1 MKRLLRYLF
10 PLVLLGWGLTAL
22 YPVDYAE
29 FAYVTRFGKRVE
41 VVDGEADAGLH
52 FKLPW
57 PIDSTS
63 RIDRRMQSFD
73 LPAVEA
79 LTRDPKKDTIDRTV
93 TVDAFVTWRVP
104 DATAA
109 DQFVRAT
116 GNPEQVKKLLAPQ
129 ISGRLATVVGGMT
142 LDELA
147 SVPSGDPVAAVT
159 GAAAVFEPAALGVV
173 RQALADGRAEVLQQ
187 KLRAD
192 GFVPKVREQYG
203 VEIVTLR
210 LRRLTFPE
218 AVRGSIYERIR
229 AERTIKVAEY
239 ENEGRQEVARI
250 TADADQRRRVIEAT
264 ARAEKQRIEGEAD
277 VKTDQL
283 RNEAH
288 AKDPE
293 FYAFLQRLK
302 AMQQVLAESRDVLL
316 LSLNHELFR
325 LLKEPPKQPQP
336 GK

>member
-1 MKRLLRYLF
+1 MKRLLLLLL
-10 PLVLLGWGLTAL
+10 PLALLGWGLTAL

-29 FAYVTRFGKRVE
+29 YAYVTRFGRPVA
-41 VVDGEADAGLH
+41 VIDGESDAGLH

-57 PIDSTS
+57 PIDSVA
-63 RIDRRMQSFD
+63 RIDRRVQSFD
-73 LPAVEA
+73 LPAVES
-79 LTRDPKKDTIDRTV
+79 LTRDPKKNTIDKTL

-109 DQFVRAT
+109 DLFVRST
-116 GNPEQVKKLLAPQ
+116 GTPEQVKKLLAPQ
-129 ISGRLATVVGGMT
+129 ISGRLATVVGAMS
-142 LDELA
+142 LEELV
-147 SVPSGDPVAAVT
+147 SVPKSDDPA
-159 GAAAVFEPAALGVV
+159 E
-173 RQALADGRAEVLQQ
+173 RQALADRRAAQFEE
-187 KLRAD
+187 KLLAD
-192 GFVPKVREQYG
+192 DFVAKVREQYG

-218 AVRGSIYERIR
+218 AVRASIYERIR
-229 AERTIKVAEY
+229 AERTIKVTEY
-239 ENEGRQEVARI
+239 ENEGRREAARI
-250 TADADQRRRVIEAT
+250 SAEAEQKRREIDAT

-277 VKTDQL
+277 VKADQL

-302 AMQQVLAESRDVLL
+302 AMQAVLADSRDILL

-325 LLKEPPKQPQP
+325 LLKEPPKQQPQN
-336 GK
+336 K

>member
-1 MKRLLRYLF
+1 MKRFLLLMI
-10 PLVLLGWGLTAL
+10 PLLLVAWGVTAL
-22 YPVDYAE
+22 YPADYAE
-29 FAYVTRFGKRVE
+29 YAYVTRFGRPVA
-41 VVDGEADAGLH
+41 VVDGGTDAGLH
-52 FKLPW
+52 VKLPW
-57 PIDSTS
+57 PIDSVA
-63 RIDRRMQSFD
+63 RIDRRVQAFD
-73 LPAVEA
+73 LPAVES
-79 LTRDPKKDTIDRTV
+79 LTRDTKKNTIDKTL

-109 DQFVRAT
+109 DQFVRSVGT
-116 GNPEQVKKLLAPQ
+116 PDQVKKLLAPQ
-129 ISGRLATVVGGMT
+129 ISGRLATVVGGMS
-142 LDELA
+142 LDELV
-147 SVPSGDPVAAVT
+147 SVPKADTPD
-159 GAAAVFEPAALGVV
+159 E
-173 RQALADGRAEVLQQ
+173 RQALADQRAEAFAE
-187 KLRAD
+187 KLLGD
-192 GFVPKVREQYG
+192 GFVQKVRDQYG

-218 AVRGSIYERIR
+218 AVRTSIYERIR

-239 ENEGRQEVARI
+239 ENDGRRQAAVISAAAE
-250 TADADQRRRVIEAT
+250 QKRRTTEAT

-277 VKTDQL
+277 VKADQI

-302 AMQQVLAESRDVLL
+302 AMQAVLADSRDVLL

-325 LLKEPPKQPQP
+325 LLKEAPKQPERG